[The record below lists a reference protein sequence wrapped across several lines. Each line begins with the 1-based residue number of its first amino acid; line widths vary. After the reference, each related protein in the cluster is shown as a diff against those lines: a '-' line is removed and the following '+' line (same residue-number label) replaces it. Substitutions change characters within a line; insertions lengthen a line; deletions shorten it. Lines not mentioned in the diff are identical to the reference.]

1 MKLECILESACP
13 RWKSKAMKN
22 AQAKRY
28 NHALKQA
35 GYNERPVLLLDQDA
49 FDANAAALR
58 ERAGTLPI
66 RIASKSL
73 RVRKALD
80 RALLTPGFHGVL
92 CFTLAEALW
101 LASQGY
107 RDLVVAYPQADPEA
121 ISRWAGSEQA
131 REEITVMVDSR
142 AQLELIDRVVPR
154 HAPLKVALELDA
166 AYYPTASLRI
176 GAARSPLTDPEDLL
190 TLAKHIA
197 KHKRFELDG
206 LMAYESQIASVP
218 DGGLAPKAWV
228 ARALRRRSAAE
239 LAERRAEAVQ
249 LVRGVADLRFV
260 NAGGTGSFET
270 TAQEQAVTEL
280 SAGSGLYAP
289 ALFDGFR
296 SFTPQPALF
305 MGFHVVRRPDEQ
317 TVAILGGGWSASG
330 PAGKDRLPVI
340 EHPRKLKYL
349 ALEAA
354 GEVQTPLTGPA
365 ASRLKLGDTVWLRH
379 AKAGEPAERVNRIAV
394 FSKDKIIDQWP
405 TYRGEGKA
413 FL

>member
-1 MKLECILESACP
+1 
-13 RWKSKAMKN
+13 MKN

-35 GYNERPVLLLDQDA
+35 GINDRPVLLLDLDA
-49 FDANAAALR
+49 FDANAIALR

-66 RIASKSL
+66 RVASKSL
-73 RVRKALD
+73 RVRKALG
-80 RALLTPGFHGVL
+80 RALHTPGFRGVL

-101 LASQGY
+101 LSSLGY
-107 RDLVVAYPQADPEA
+107 RDLVVAYPQTDPEA
-121 ISRWAGSEQA
+121 ISRWAGNEQA
-131 REEITVMVDSR
+131 RREITIMVDSR
-142 AQLELIDRVVPR
+142 AQLDLIDRVVPR
-154 HAPLKVALELDA
+154 HAVLKVALELDA
-166 AYYPTASLRI
+166 AFYPTSSLRI

-190 TLAKHIA
+190 TLAKYVS

-206 LMAYESQIASVP
+206 LMGYESQIASVP
-218 DGGLAPKAWV
+218 DGGISPKALM
-228 ARALRRRSAAE
+228 ARELRKRSAAE
-239 LAERRAEAVQ
+239 LAERRTEAVEK
-249 LVRGVADLRFV
+249 VGEIAELRFV

-270 TAQEQAVTEL
+270 TIQEEAVTEL
-280 SAGSGLYAP
+280 SAGSGLFGP
-289 ALFDGFR
+289 ALFDNYR

-305 MGFHVVRRPDEQ
+305 MGFHVVRRPDED
-317 TVAILGGGWSASG
+317 TVTILGGGWSASG
-330 PAGKDRLPVI
+330 PAGKDRLPAI
-340 EHPRKLKYL
+340 EHPKKLKYL
-349 ALEAA
+349 GLEGA

-379 AKAGEPAERVNRIAV
+379 AKSGEPAERLNKVAV